1 MNESNKVRPEHLR
14 REAYLYIRQSSLRQ
28 VRENR
33 ESTARQYDLK
43 RRAQVLGW
51 PTDQIVVIRPSC

>member
-1 MNESNKVRPEHLR
+1 M
-14 REAYLYIRQSSLRQ
+14 
-28 VRENR
+28 NR

-51 PTDQIVVIRPSC
+51 TRDQVVIIDEDLGMSAATTQGRDGFQTPGG